1 MNELLQE
8 KLDSLENANDY
19 ECWYLVKQD
28 TSFASLC
35 YQVEYLRQFQEDTK
49 GYKLENYIKQSVAK
63 LKEEKPDISVS
74 DTYRALR
81 VACFFGLITMTN
93 SNYKDAILTPTFYQI
108 LDLCSG
114 EFERIETYSDVI
126 QRQIEKMFISSNI
139 DEEYKGVREKF
150 RLYPVMLLYK
160 ILLEL
165 GRSTG
170 IYSITINE
178 YRYLVATTNKFEDF
192 LDTLLLI
199 KLLRKNTDVNRN
211 LEEFKSKFDNRLL
224 QALKQLPS
232 LEINAK
238 EIKLATSK
246 IEEISKKVFIFE
258 KNPEIFSTDRYLE
271 FLASTKS
278 LYELEKFEYELNES
292 QRLTGGDNILLY
304 GVPGSGK
311 SYTIDEKY
319 GTDETKMVRV
329 VFHPDYM
336 NTDFVGQ
343 ILPTIKEDETI
354 TYEFTPGPF
363 TKIMKKAYSD
373 PNNHYY
379 LIIEEI
385 NRGNAPAIFGEI
397 FQLLDRKDNGESKYK
412 VTNSNV
418 AKEMFGDSEKQIYI
432 PSNLTVLATM
442 NTADQNV
449 FTLDTAFQR
458 RWNMKMIEN
467 NVKDAENAKCII
479 SDTGVEWERFN
490 TVINDIILSGNLTA
504 MSSEDKRLGAY
515 FVTKSDLEKVE
526 LLTETERRQLTND
539 EITQRNNEYIAS
551 RFSEKVIKYLWDDA
565 FKFSRNDLFNTNYRG
580 LEQIIQSFVGSKG
593 IDRFNIFKKDV
604 KDLLYTNDLPNE
616 QYTTELS
623 DNE

>member
-199 KLLRKNTDVNRN
+199 KLLRKNTNVNSN
-211 LEEFKSKFDNRLL
+211 LEEFKSKFDNRML

-232 LEINAK
+232 LEINTT
-238 EIKLATSK
+238 EIKLVSSQ
-246 IEEISKKVFIFE
+246 IEEVSKKIFIFE
-258 KNPEIFSTDRYLE
+258 KNPEIFSTERYLE

-278 LYELEKFEYELNES
+278 LFELEKFEEEFEYELNES
-292 QRLTGGDNILLY
+292 QRITGGDNILLY
-304 GVPGSGK
+304 GVPGSRK
-311 SYTIDEKY
+311 SHTIDKKY
-319 GTDETKMVRV
+319 GTDEDKMVRV

-363 TKIMKKAYSD
+363 TKVMKKAYSD
-373 PNNHYY
+373 PSNSYY

-397 FQLLDRKDNGESKYK
+397 FQLLDRKDTGESKYK

-458 RWNMKMIEN
+458 RWNMNMIEN

-490 TVINDIILSGNLTA
+490 TVINNIILSGNLTA

-526 LLTETERRQLTND
+526 LQVEEGND
-539 EITQRNNEYIAS
+539 EIIKRNNDYKAS

-565 FKFSRNDLFNTNYRG
+565 FKFSRNDLFNMNYRS
-580 LEQIIQSFVGSKG
+580 LEQVIQSFVGSKG
-593 IDRFNIFKKDV
+593 KDRFEIFKKDV
-604 KDLLYTNDLPNE
+604 KDLLYANDLVNE
-616 QYTTELS
+616 QSTSELS

>member
-35 YQVEYLRQFQEDTK
+35 YQVEYLRQFQEDSK
-49 GYKLENYIKQSVAK
+49 GYNLENYIKQSVAK

-74 DTYRALR
+74 DTHRALR

-93 SNYKDAILTPTFYQI
+93 ASYKDALLPPTVYQI
-108 LDLCSG
+108 LDLCGG
-114 EFERIETYSDVI
+114 EFERIETYSSVI
-126 QRQIEKMFISSNI
+126 QRQIEKMFISSSI
-139 DEEYKGVREKF
+139 DEEYEGVREKF

-170 IYSITINE
+170 IYSISINE

-199 KLLRKNTDVNRN
+199 KLLRKNTNVNSN
-211 LEEFKSKFDNRLL
+211 LEEFKSKFDNRML

-232 LEINAK
+232 LEINTT
-238 EIKLATSK
+238 EIKLVSSQ
-246 IEEISKKVFIFE
+246 IEEVSKKIFIFE
-258 KNPEIFSTDRYLE
+258 KNPEIFSTERYLE

-278 LYELEKFEYELNES
+278 LFELEKFEEEFEYELNES
-292 QRLTGGDNILLY
+292 QRITGGDNILLY

-311 SYTIDEKY
+311 SHTIDKKY
-319 GTDETKMVRV
+319 GTDEDKMVRV

-363 TKIMKKAYSD
+363 TKVMKKAYSD
-373 PNNHYY
+373 PSNSYY

-397 FQLLDRKDNGESKYK
+397 FQLLDRKDTGESKYK

-458 RWNMKMIEN
+458 RWNMNMIEN

-490 TVINDIILSGNLTA
+490 TVINNIILSGNLTA

-526 LLTETERRQLTND
+526 LQVEEGND
-539 EITQRNNEYIAS
+539 EIIKRNNDYKAS

-565 FKFSRNDLFNTNYRG
+565 FKFSRNDLFNMNYRS
-580 LEQIIQSFVGSKG
+580 LEQVIQSFVGSKG
-593 IDRFNIFKKDV
+593 KDRFEIFKKDV
-604 KDLLYTNDLPNE
+604 KDLLYANDLVNE
-616 QYTTELS
+616 QSTSELS

>member
-28 TSFASLC
+28 TSFISLC
-35 YQVEYLRQFQEDTK
+35 YQVEYLRQFQEDSK
-49 GYKLENYIKQSVAK
+49 GYNLENYIKQSVAK

-74 DTYRALR
+74 DTHRALR

-93 SNYKDAILTPTFYQI
+93 ASYKDAILTPTFYQI
-108 LDLCSG
+108 LDLCGG
-114 EFERIETYSDVI
+114 EFERIETYSSVI
-126 QRQIEKMFISSNI
+126 QRQIEKMFISSSI
-139 DEEYKGVREKF
+139 DEEFEGVREKF
-150 RLYPVMLLYK
+150 RLYPVILLYK

-170 IYSITINE
+170 IYSISINE

-199 KLLRKNTDVNRN
+199 KLLRKNTDVNSS
-211 LEEFKSKFDNRLL
+211 LEEFKSKFDNRML

-232 LEINAK
+232 LEINTT
-238 EIKLATSK
+238 EIKLVPSQ
-246 IEEISKKVFIFE
+246 IEEVSQKVFIFE
-258 KNPEIFSTDRYLE
+258 KNPEIFSTERYLE

-278 LYELEKFEYELNES
+278 LFELEKFEEEFEHELNES
-292 QRLTGGDNILLY
+292 QRITGGDNILLY

-311 SYTIDEKY
+311 SHTIDKKN
-319 GTDETKMVRV
+319 GTDEDKMVRV

-363 TKIMKKAYSD
+363 TKVMKKAYSD
-373 PNNHYY
+373 PSNPYY

-397 FQLLDRKDNGESKYK
+397 FQLLDRKDTGESKYK

-490 TVINDIILSGNLTA
+490 TVINNIILSRNLTV

-526 LLTETERRQLTND
+526 LQAEEGND
-539 EITQRNNEYIAS
+539 EITKRNNDYKAS
-551 RFSEKVIKYLWDDA
+551 RFSEKVIKSLWDDA
-565 FKFSRNDLFNTNYRG
+565 FKFSRNDLFKTNYRS
-580 LEQIIQSFVGSKG
+580 LEQVIQSFVGSKG
-593 IDRFNIFKKDV
+593 KDRFDIFKKDV
-604 KDLLYTNDLPNE
+604 KDLLYANDSANE
-616 QYTTELS
+616 QSTSELS

>member
-28 TSFASLC
+28 TSFISLC
-35 YQVEYLRQFQEDTK
+35 YQVEYLRQFQEDSK
-49 GYKLENYIKQSVAK
+49 GYNLENYIKQSVAK

-74 DTYRALR
+74 DTHRALR

-93 SNYKDAILTPTFYQI
+93 ASYKDAILTPTFYQI
-108 LDLCSG
+108 LDLCGG
-114 EFERIETYSDVI
+114 EFERIETYSSVI
-126 QRQIEKMFISSNI
+126 QRQIEKMFISSSI
-139 DEEYKGVREKF
+139 DEEFEGVREKF
-150 RLYPVMLLYK
+150 RLYPVILLYK

-170 IYSITINE
+170 IYSISINE

-199 KLLRKNTDVNRN
+199 KLLRKNTDVNSS
-211 LEEFKSKFDNRLL
+211 LEEFKSKFDNRML

-232 LEINAK
+232 LEINTT
-238 EIKLATSK
+238 EIKLVPSQ
-246 IEEISKKVFIFE
+246 IEEVSQKVFIFE
-258 KNPEIFSTDRYLE
+258 KNPEIFSTERYLE

-278 LYELEKFEYELNES
+278 LFELEKFEEEFEHELNES
-292 QRLTGGDNILLY
+292 QRITGGDNILLY

-311 SYTIDEKY
+311 SHTIDKKN
-319 GTDETKMVRV
+319 GTDEDKMVRV

-363 TKIMKKAYSD
+363 TKVMKKAYSD
-373 PNNHYY
+373 PSNPYY

-397 FQLLDRKDNGESKYK
+397 FQLLDRKDTGESKYK

-490 TVINDIILSGNLTA
+490 TVINNIILSRNLTV

-526 LLTETERRQLTND
+526 LQAEEGND
-539 EITQRNNEYIAS
+539 EITKRNNDYKAS

-565 FKFSRNDLFNTNYRG
+565 FKFSRNDLFKTNYRS
-580 LEQIIQSFVGSKG
+580 LEQVIQSFVGSKG
-593 IDRFNIFKKDV
+593 KDRFDIFKKDV
-604 KDLLYTNDLPNE
+604 KDLLYANDSANE
-616 QYTTELS
+616 QSTSELS

>member
-35 YQVEYLRQFQEDTK
+35 YQVEYLRQFQEDSK
-49 GYKLENYIKQSVAK
+49 GYNLENYIKQSVAK

-74 DTYRALR
+74 DTHRALR

-93 SNYKDAILTPTFYQI
+93 ASYKDAILTPTFYQI
-108 LDLCSG
+108 LDLCGG
-114 EFERIETYSDVI
+114 EFERIETYSSVI
-126 QRQIEKMFISSNI
+126 QRQIEKMFISSSI
-139 DEEYKGVREKF
+139 DEEYEGVREKF

-170 IYSITINE
+170 IYSISINE

-199 KLLRKNTDVNRN
+199 KLLRKNTNVNSN
-211 LEEFKSKFDNRLL
+211 LEEFKSKFDNRML

-232 LEINAK
+232 LEINAT
-238 EIKLATSK
+238 EIKLVSSQ
-246 IEEISKKVFIFE
+246 IEEVSKKIFIFE
-258 KNPEIFSTDRYLE
+258 KNPEIFSTERYLE

-278 LYELEKFEYELNES
+278 LFELEKFEEEFEYEVNES
-292 QRLTGGDNILLY
+292 QRITGGDNILLY

-311 SYTIDEKY
+311 SHTIDKKY
-319 GTDETKMVRV
+319 GTDEDKMVRV

-363 TKIMKKAYSD
+363 TKVMKKAYSD
-373 PNNHYY
+373 PSNSYY

-397 FQLLDRKDNGESKYK
+397 FQLLDRKDTGESKYK

-458 RWNMKMIEN
+458 RWNMNMIEN

-490 TVINDIILSGNLTA
+490 TVINNIILSGNLTA

-526 LLTETERRQLTND
+526 LQVEEGND
-539 EITQRNNEYIAS
+539 EIIKRNNDYKAS
-551 RFSEKVIKYLWDDA
+551 RFSEKFIKYLWDDA
-565 FKFSRNDLFNTNYRG
+565 FKFSRNDLFNMNYRS
-580 LEQIIQSFVGSKG
+580 LEQVIQSFVGSKG
-593 IDRFNIFKKDV
+593 KDRFEIFKKDV
-604 KDLLYTNDLPNE
+604 KDLLYANDLVNE
-616 QYTTELS
+616 QSTSELS

>member
-28 TSFASLC
+28 TSFISLC
-35 YQVEYLRQFQEDTK
+35 YQVEYLRQFQEDSK
-49 GYKLENYIKQSVAK
+49 GYNLENYIKQSVAK

-74 DTYRALR
+74 DTHRALR

-93 SNYKDAILTPTFYQI
+93 ASYKDAILTPTFYQI
-108 LDLCSG
+108 LDLCGG
-114 EFERIETYSDVI
+114 EFERIETYSSVI
-126 QRQIEKMFISSNI
+126 QRQIEKMFISSSI
-139 DEEYKGVREKF
+139 DEEFEGVREKF
-150 RLYPVMLLYK
+150 RLYPVILLYK

-170 IYSITINE
+170 IYSISINE

-199 KLLRKNTDVNRN
+199 KLLRKNTDVNSS
-211 LEEFKSKFDNRLL
+211 LEEFKSKFDNRML

-232 LEINAK
+232 LEINTT
-238 EIKLATSK
+238 EIKLVPSQ
-246 IEEISKKVFIFE
+246 IEEVSQKVFIFE
-258 KNPEIFSTDRYLE
+258 KNPEIFSTERYLE

-278 LYELEKFEYELNES
+278 LFELEKFEEEFEHELNES
-292 QRLTGGDNILLY
+292 QRITGGDNILLY

-311 SYTIDEKY
+311 SHTIDKKN
-319 GTDETKMVRV
+319 GTDEDKMVRV

-363 TKIMKKAYSD
+363 TKVMKKAYSD
-373 PNNHYY
+373 PSNPYY

-397 FQLLDRKDNGESKYK
+397 FQLLDRKDTGESKYK

-490 TVINDIILSGNLTA
+490 TVINNIILSRNLTV

-526 LLTETERRQLTND
+526 LQAEEGND
-539 EITQRNNEYIAS
+539 EITKRNNDYKAS

-565 FKFSRNDLFNTNYRG
+565 FKFSRNDLFKTNYRS
-580 LEQIIQSFVGSKG
+580 LEQVIQSFVGSKG
-593 IDRFNIFKKDV
+593 KDRFDIFKKDV
-604 KDLLYTNDLPNE
+604 KDLLYANDSANE
-616 QYTTELS
+616 QSTSELS
-623 DNE
+623 GNE

>member
-35 YQVEYLRQFQEDTK
+35 YQVEYLRQFQEDSK
-49 GYKLENYIKQSVAK
+49 GYNLENYIKQSVAK

-74 DTYRALR
+74 DTHRALR

-93 SNYKDAILTPTFYQI
+93 ASYKDAILTPTFYQI
-108 LDLCSG
+108 LDLCGG
-114 EFERIETYSDVI
+114 EFERIETYSSVI
-126 QRQIEKMFISSNI
+126 QRQIEKMFISSSI
-139 DEEYKGVREKF
+139 DEEYEGVREKF

-170 IYSITINE
+170 IYSISINE

-199 KLLRKNTDVNRN
+199 KLLRKNTNVNSN
-211 LEEFKSKFDNRLL
+211 LEEFKSKFDNRML

-232 LEINAK
+232 LEINTT
-238 EIKLATSK
+238 EINLVSSQIA
-246 IEEISKKVFIFE
+246 EVSKKIFIFE
-258 KNPEIFSTDRYLE
+258 KNPEIFSTERYLE

-278 LYELEKFEYELNES
+278 LFELEKFEEEFEYELNES
-292 QRLTGGDNILLY
+292 QRITGGDNILLY

-311 SYTIDEKY
+311 SHTIDKKY
-319 GTDETKMVRV
+319 GTDEDKMVRV

-363 TKIMKKAYSD
+363 TKVMKKAYSD
-373 PNNHYY
+373 PSNSYY

-397 FQLLDRKDNGESKYK
+397 FQLLDRKDTGESKYK

-458 RWNMKMIEN
+458 RWNMNMIEN

-490 TVINDIILSGNLTA
+490 TVINNIILSGNLTA

-526 LLTETERRQLTND
+526 LQVEEGND
-539 EITQRNNEYIAS
+539 EIIKRNNDYKAS

-565 FKFSRNDLFNTNYRG
+565 FKFSRNDLFNMNYRS
-580 LEQIIQSFVGSKG
+580 LEQVIQSFVGSKG
-593 IDRFNIFKKDV
+593 KDRFEIFKKDV
-604 KDLLYTNDLPNE
+604 KDLLYANDLVNE
-616 QYTTELS
+616 QSTSELS

>member
-35 YQVEYLRQFQEDTK
+35 YQVEYLRQFQEDSK
-49 GYKLENYIKQSVAK
+49 GYNLENYIKQSVAK

-74 DTYRALR
+74 DTHRALR

-93 SNYKDAILTPTFYQI
+93 ASYKDAILTPTFYQI
-108 LDLCSG
+108 LDLCGG
-114 EFERIETYSDVI
+114 EFERIETYSSVI
-126 QRQIEKMFISSNI
+126 QRQIEKMFISSSI
-139 DEEYKGVREKF
+139 DEEYEGVREKF

-170 IYSITINE
+170 IYSISINE

-199 KLLRKNTDVNRN
+199 KLLRKNTNVNSN
-211 LEEFKSKFDNRLL
+211 LEEFKSKFDNRML

-232 LEINAK
+232 LEINAT
-238 EIKLATSK
+238 EIKLVSSQ
-246 IEEISKKVFIFE
+246 IEEVSKKIFIFE
-258 KNPEIFSTDRYLE
+258 KNPEIFSTERYLE

-278 LYELEKFEYELNES
+278 LFELEKFEEEFEYEVNES
-292 QRLTGGDNILLY
+292 QRITGGDNILLY

-311 SYTIDEKY
+311 SHTIDKKY
-319 GTDETKMVRV
+319 GTDEDKMVRV

-363 TKIMKKAYSD
+363 TKVMKKAYSD
-373 PNNHYY
+373 PSNSYY

-397 FQLLDRKDNGESKYK
+397 FQLLDRKDTGESKYK

-458 RWNMKMIEN
+458 RWNMNMIEN

-490 TVINDIILSGNLTA
+490 TVINNIILSGNLTA

-526 LLTETERRQLTND
+526 LQVEEGND
-539 EITQRNNEYIAS
+539 EIIKRNNDYKAS

-565 FKFSRNDLFNTNYRG
+565 FKFSRNDLFNMNYRS
-580 LEQIIQSFVGSKG
+580 LEQVIQSFVGSKG
-593 IDRFNIFKKDV
+593 KDRFEIFKKDV
-604 KDLLYTNDLPNE
+604 KDLLYANDLVNE
-616 QYTTELS
+616 QSTSELS

>member
-35 YQVEYLRQFQEDTK
+35 YQVEYLRQFQEDSK
-49 GYKLENYIKQSVAK
+49 GYNLENYIKQSVAK

-74 DTYRALR
+74 DTHRALR

-93 SNYKDAILTPTFYQI
+93 ASYKDAILTPTFYQI
-108 LDLCSG
+108 LDLCGG
-114 EFERIETYSDVI
+114 EFERIETYSSVI
-126 QRQIEKMFISSNI
+126 QRQIEKMFISSSI
-139 DEEYKGVREKF
+139 DEEYEGVREKF

-170 IYSITINE
+170 IYSISINE

-199 KLLRKNTDVNRN
+199 KLLRKNTNVNSN
-211 LEEFKSKFDNRLL
+211 LEEFKSKFDNRML

-232 LEINAK
+232 LEINTT
-238 EIKLATSK
+238 EIKLVSSQ
-246 IEEISKKVFIFE
+246 IEEVSKKIFIFE
-258 KNPEIFSTDRYLE
+258 KNPEIFSTERYLE

-278 LYELEKFEYELNES
+278 LFELEKFEEEFEYELNES
-292 QRLTGGDNILLY
+292 QRITGGDNILLY
-304 GVPGSGK
+304 GVPGSRK
-311 SYTIDEKY
+311 SHTIDKKY
-319 GTDETKMVRV
+319 GTDEDKMVRV

-363 TKIMKKAYSD
+363 TKVMKKAYSD
-373 PNNHYY
+373 PSNSYY

-397 FQLLDRKDNGESKYK
+397 FQLLDRKDTGESKYK

-458 RWNMKMIEN
+458 RWNMNMIEN

-490 TVINDIILSGNLTA
+490 TVINNIILSGNLTA

-526 LLTETERRQLTND
+526 LQVEEGND
-539 EITQRNNEYIAS
+539 EIIKRNNDYKAS

-565 FKFSRNDLFNTNYRG
+565 FKFSRNDLFNMNYRS
-580 LEQIIQSFVGSKG
+580 LEQVIQSFVGSKG
-593 IDRFNIFKKDV
+593 KDRFEIFKKDV
-604 KDLLYTNDLPNE
+604 KDLLYANDLVNE
-616 QYTTELS
+616 QSTSELS